1 MGAGTAAHSRCA
13 SRAALHASTNVPASP
28 SDTSA
33 TVSNVNAGF
42 VEVIRPP
49 GAPSGG
55 RPPIIEATVR
65 VSEAV
70 PSRASVVRIL
80 SASRPLSFAYLGTI
94 LHQSL
99 GTLLTVK
106 SGYVERHT
114 GRLVGLKD
122 VGIVDKAIAN
132 SVPAIPR
139 PIVKRISGRYIAGD
153 TLDEAISEVRD
164 LNEQG
169 CVATID
175 LLGESTESKADAT
188 ATLRDYEKVVDA
200 LDEHGLDSGIS
211 VKLTGL
217 GLTLD
222 EQLCRANLEE
232 VVEYA
237 KERGRFVRVDME
249 DSPYTEAT
257 LRIVE
262 DTHARH
268 GNTGAVLQAYMRRS
282 IEDVQLAIQAGYSVR
297 LCKGIYD
304 EPRSIA
310 YKDFDTVRQ
319 NYIFLLD
326 ELLKGGV
333 YVGIATH
340 DEFLIWHA
348 LRLIHQLEVPEDRYE
363 FQMLLGVDEELR
375 SILVGAGHKL
385 RVYVPFGEDW
395 YEYSSRRLKENPKI
409 AGYVARDVIGGIT
422 AKVKR

>member
-1 MGAGTAAHSRCA
+1 
-13 SRAALHASTNVPASP
+13 
-28 SDTSA
+28 
-33 TVSNVNAGF
+33 
-42 VEVIRPP
+42 
-49 GAPSGG
+49 
-55 RPPIIEATVR
+55 
-65 VSEAV
+65 
-70 PSRASVVRIL
+70 
-80 SASRPLSFAYLGTI
+80 
-94 LHQSL
+94 
-99 GTLLTVK
+99 
-106 SGYVERHT
+106 
-114 GRLVGLKD
+114 
-122 VGIVDKAIAN
+122 VGIVDKAIAH
-132 SVPAIPR
+132 SLPAVPR
-139 PIVKRISGRYIAGD
+139 LIVKRISSRYIAGD
-153 TLDEAISEVRD
+153 TLDEAISTVRD
-164 LNEQG
+164 LNAQG

-175 LLGESTESKADAT
+175 LLGESTESKADAA

-200 LDEHGLDSGIS
+200 LEVHGLDSGIS

-232 VVEYA
+232 IVEYA

-257 LRIVE
+257 LRIVH
-262 DTHARH
+262 DTYGHH
-268 GNTGAVLQAYMRRS
+268 ENTGAVLQAYMRRS
-282 IEDVQLAIQAGYSVR
+282 IEDVQRVIDAGFSVR

-348 LRLIHQLEVPEDRYE
+348 LRLIHQLEVPEDCYE

-395 YEYSSRRLKENPKI
+395 YEYSTRRLKENPKI
-409 AGYVARDVIGGIT
+409 AGYVARDVMGSIT
-422 AKVKR
+422 ARVKR